1 MNVCG
6 GCIIS
11 LRITAY
17 RCFTTVIWAYVVY
30 YNASWRGLSV
40 LLIPGAEAM
49 REPED
54 LGWAR
59 SRDSHVFFS
68 IYPIFFNRLFWGVL
82 QGIYFFI
89 TMAKNKNEEFQSRRD
104 FFKKAGKGILPVLGI
119 MMLSNIPGIVTAA
132 EKTPRGCDTNCQNG
146 CAQDCFTGCEG
157 KCADHCAHSC
167 SENCVGSCRERCINS
182 CQGGCKFTCIN
193 QVEYN

>member
-1 MNVCG
+1 MRHDVGYLC
-6 GCIIS
+6 CLSQERRQCES
-11 LRITAY
+11 LKTWDEREVETPTSFLVSIQYFSTA
-17 RCFTTVIWAYVVY
+17 CSGEFCKAFI
-30 YNASWRGLSV
+30 
-40 LLIPGAEAM
+40 
-49 REPED
+49 
-54 LGWAR
+54 
-59 SRDSHVFFS
+59 
-68 IYPIFFNRLFWGVL
+68 
-82 QGIYFFI
+82 FFI

-167 SENCVGSCRERCINS
+167 SENCVGSCRGRCINS
-182 CQGGCKFTCIN
+182 CQGGCKFTCRN